1 MNIKVIDHALE
12 DIQNFSGN
20 SRIKDLLT
28 QALLILICAQFEK
41 EIVNFLTR
49 RCASVSDEVVK
60 SFIDD
65 YIQGAALRS
74 LRISHLSG
82 LLKKFDPSYKEMF
95 LERINNN
102 GQAKVTYDSILTNRN
117 SVAHGEGT
125 NATFE
130 DVKKYYEK
138 GHVILDYFER
148 ALRVN

>member
-12 DIQNFSGN
+12 DIQDFSGN

-41 EIVNFLTR
+41 EIENCLTR
-49 RCASVSDEVVK
+49 RCASVSDEAIK
-60 SFIDD
+60 GFIDD
-65 YIQGAALRS
+65 YIQGSALRS
-74 LRISHLSG
+74 LKISNLSG
-82 LLKKFDPSYKEMF
+82 LLKKFDPSYKKMF
-95 LERINNN
+95 TEKINQN

-130 DVKKYYEK
+130 EVKMYYEQ
-138 GHVILDYFER
+138 GHIILDYFEQ